1 VKNEQASGTAL
12 LIAASLALMHADPV
26 YSDAV
31 SASSAALATRVLEH
45 YSSRSRFF
53 INVLR
58 GSWFRRLARLL
69 ERITVPGIL
78 RHYAMRKKCIAQ
90 VVREATEGGIGQV
103 VILGAGFDSLGS
115 DLHRE
120 FAHVRV
126 WEIDH
131 PATQKSK
138 QLGLELIDQT
148 RFQLVPADLSGSD
161 LKEMLSNANGF
172 RPDEMTIWIAEG
184 LLMYFPEQIVSRI
197 LQQTCALSS
206 PGSRFVFTFM
216 KRDLGERI
224 RFQNQTKLVDWWLR
238 LRGEPFQWGIARDGL
253 TEFIHPWRLS
263 RVFDELDLRKLQS
276 SAGDRPLAIGELVCL
291 AET

>member
-1 VKNEQASGTAL
+1 LDQQMVRQCGDAGTHGSVSGIVRNGKARIAENEGRKSLSAQSGESGGGARCSEQTQRKNYFGVRSRFEHAVGVKNEQASGTAL

-31 SASSAALATRVLEH
+31 SASSAGLATRVLEH

-172 RPDEMTIWIAEG
+172 RPDEMTIWIAG
-184 LLMYFPEQIVSRI
+184 RTIDVFPRANCV
-197 LQQTCALSS
+197 AH
-206 PGSRFVFTFM
+206 FAADV
-216 KRDLGERI
+216 
-224 RFQNQTKLVDWWLR
+224 R
-238 LRGEPFQWGIARDGL
+238 LKFAR
-253 TEFIHPWRLS
+253 
-263 RVFDELDLRKLQS
+263 Q
-276 SAGDRPLAIGELVCL
+276 PLCFHVYEA
-291 AET
+291 